1 MANYFKTHKKKCF
14 KNSVVS
20 RKSTVSNLEVQA
32 KRKEFLVKFTQGQ
45 TNLPKQKSKSPNY
58 ITIYWPRRGIKEF
71 PGKPLLR
78 EEDRTHSP
86 LPISWELGH

>member
-45 TNLPKQKSKSPNY
+45 TNLPKQKSKSPTGHN
-58 ITIYWPRRGIKEF
+58 IVLIPVNKNRI
-71 PGKPLLR
+71 
-78 EEDRTHSP
+78 
-86 LPISWELGH
+86 ISFN